1 MLSLGPIIF
10 GLILGLIIG
19 SQIKLNVS
27 DAKFT
32 LGSFVVIFIAGILVA
47 WQSGPYPFYTDSRL
61 CSLLFSKTAFLSALI
76 GIFVGKLLFAR
87 SK

>member
-10 GLILGLIIG
+10 GLILGWVIG

-27 DAKFT
+27 DTHFT
-32 LGSFVVIFIAGILVA
+32 LAAFIIILIAGIIVA
-47 WQSGPYPFYTDSRL
+47 WQSGNFPFYTDLPLS
-61 CSLLFSKTAFLSALI
+61 TAFLSALI
-76 GIFVGKLLFAR
+76 GIFVGKLIFAR

>member
-19 SQIKLNVS
+19 SQIKLNNN
-27 DAKFT
+27 DTHFT
-32 LGSFVVIFIAGILVA
+32 LAAFIIILIAGIIVA
-47 WQSGPYPFYTDSRL
+47 WQAGNYPFYTDLPIS
-61 CSLLFSKTAFLSALI
+61 TAFLSALI
-76 GIFVGKLLFAR
+76 GIFVGKLIFAR

>member
-10 GLILGLIIG
+10 GLLLGLIIG

-32 LGSFVVIFIAGILVA
+32 KSSFIWILIAAIIVA
-47 WQSGPYPFYTDSRL
+47 WQSGNYPFYTDLPIS
-61 CSLLFSKTAFLSALI
+61 TAFLSALI

>member
-1 MLSLGPIIF
+1 MMLSIGPIVF

-19 SQIKLNVS
+19 SQIKLGEV

-32 LGSFVVIFIAGILVA
+32 LASFVIILIAGIIAA
-47 WQSGPYPFYTDSRL
+47 WQFGNYPFYTDLPIS
-61 CSLLFSKTAFLSALI
+61 TAFLSALI
-76 GIFVGKLLFAR
+76 GIFVGKLIFAR

>member
-1 MLSLGPIIF
+1 MMLSLGPIIF
-10 GLILGLIIG
+10 GLILGVVIG
-19 SQIKLNVS
+19 SQIKLNHV

-32 LGSFVVIFIAGILVA
+32 RASFIIILIAGIIIAFQL
-47 WQSGPYPFYTDSRL
+47 GNYPFYTDL
-61 CSLLFSKTAFLSALI
+61 PFSTAFLSALI

>member
-10 GLILGLIIG
+10 GLIFGLIIG
-19 SQIKLNVS
+19 SQLKLNVS

-32 LGSFVVIFIAGILVA
+32 LGSFMVILIAGIITA
-47 WQSGPYPFYTDSRL
+47 WQFGNYPFYNDL
-61 CSLLFSKTAFLSALI
+61 PFSTAFLSALI
-76 GIFVGKLLFAR
+76 GIFVGKLIFAR

>member
-19 SQIKLNVS
+19 SQIKIRDDS
-27 DAKFT
+27 KFT
-32 LGSFVVIFIAGILVA
+32 LGSFVVILIAGIIVA
-47 WQSGPYPFYTDSRL
+47 WQSGNYPFYTDLPIS
-61 CSLLFSKTAFLSALI
+61 TAFLSALI

>member
-1 MLSLGPIIF
+1 MMLSLGPIIF
-10 GLILGLIIG
+10 GLILGLVIG

-32 LGSFVVIFIAGILVA
+32 VSSFVVILIAGILVA
-47 WQSGPYPFYTDSRL
+47 WQAGPYPFYTDLPIS
-61 CSLLFSKTAFLSALI
+61 TAFLSALI

>member
-19 SQIKLNVS
+19 SQIKLNNN
-27 DAKFT
+27 DTQFT
-32 LGSFVVIFIAGILVA
+32 LGAFVIVLIAGIIVA
-47 WQSGPYPFYTDSRL
+47 WQSGNFPFYTDLPVS
-61 CSLLFSKTAFLSALI
+61 TAFLSALI
-76 GIFVGKLLFAR
+76 GIFVGKLIFAR

>member
-19 SQIKLNVS
+19 SQIKLNVN
-27 DAKFT
+27 DTHFT
-32 LGSFVVIFIAGILVA
+32 LGAFIIIIIAGIVVA
-47 WQSGPYPFYTDSRL
+47 WQSGNYPFYTDLPIS
-61 CSLLFSKTAFLSALI
+61 TAFLSALI
-76 GIFVGKLLFAR
+76 GIFVGKLIFAR

>member
-10 GLILGLIIG
+10 GIIFGVIIG
-19 SQIKLNVS
+19 SQIKLNNCDS
-27 DAKFT
+27 EFT
-32 LGSFVVIFIAGILVA
+32 LASFVIIIIAGIIVA
-47 WQSGPYPFYTDSRL
+47 WQSGNYPFYTDLPIS
-61 CSLLFSKTAFLSALI
+61 TAFVAALI

>member
-10 GLILGLIIG
+10 GLILGLLIG

-32 LGSFVVIFIAGILVA
+32 LGSFAVILIAGIIVA
-47 WQSGPYPFYTDSRL
+47 WQSGNYPFYTDLPIS
-61 CSLLFSKTAFLSALI
+61 TAFLSALI
-76 GIFVGKLLFAR
+76 GIFVGKLIFAR

>member
-10 GLILGLIIG
+10 GLIFGLIIG
-19 SQIKLNVS
+19 SQLKLNVS

-32 LGSFVVIFIAGILVA
+32 LGSFIVILIAGIIVA
-47 WQSGPYPFYTDSRL
+47 WQAGNFPFYEGLPIS
-61 CSLLFSKTAFLSALI
+61 TAFLSALI
-76 GIFVGKLLFAR
+76 GIFVGKLIFAR